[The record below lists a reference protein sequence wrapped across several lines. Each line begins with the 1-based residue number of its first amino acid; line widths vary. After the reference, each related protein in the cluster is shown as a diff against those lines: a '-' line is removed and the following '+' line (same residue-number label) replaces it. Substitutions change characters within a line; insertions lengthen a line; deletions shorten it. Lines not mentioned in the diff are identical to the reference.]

1 MDPTVCLTAC
11 GSCCLL
17 LPNVACRCC
26 AAKKIRNRLG
36 LAKSS
41 HAILVGFT
49 RDGHFASHVVAAPK
63 AAGKFV
69 REILKGRVQDA
80 APVPSFPEPSRPKSR
95 TPVKFSVLTPT
106 NVEAKCLNVKG
117 RMCVL
122 LLGSSSPSSV
132 DIVSEVARPL
142 ARAFRL
148 DKLSFGY
155 IAGGSDLS
163 PVLRPAFGLPPL
175 SEEADALQVV
185 VVKTGKRK
193 RFAVFDMKSPL
204 TDASAMVGDLT
215 AFLNDVMG
223 GMVRFTKFQVPEL
236 PAVSEEPPN
245 SAATRDQPPVDEELE
260 L

>member
-1 MDPTVCLTAC
+1 M
-11 GSCCLL
+11 
-17 LPNVACRCC
+17 
-26 AAKKIRNRLG
+26 
-36 LAKSS
+36 
-41 HAILVGFT
+41 
-49 RDGHFASHVVAAPK
+49 
-63 AAGKFV
+63 

-95 TPVKFSVLTPT
+95 TPVKFSVLTPS

-245 SAATRDQPPVDEELE
+245 SAATRDQPPVDDASKFARFSNKLRELE
-260 L
+260 DGHLLTMCPFSPHFEHNPKRARYCTSSCVLASRDSLGSTLIPPLT